1 MQHGL
6 PEQAIEPTASR
17 TGANKL
23 GYRAVKRAFDL
34 TATAMAVI
42 VLSPLFLILS
52 VIVYLGDPGAVIY
65 GQVRIGKNG
74 KPFKMW
80 KFRSMYRNAD
90 QMIDQLSEEQKRQY
104 HTEFKIDNDPRITPV
119 GNFLREFGRA
129 AAAVQCSCGRNEPR
143 RTAAAAEIGNPAV
156 LCGFGG
162 CAAVRQAGRDRLLA
176 GIRAQQCDLPERA
189 STADGDD
196 IHPPSVDMA
205 GLQDSNEN
213 RGCCPPQ
220 GWREVRAKQ

>member
-34 TATAMAVI
+34 TATAMAII

-119 GNFLREFGRA
+119 GNFLRKTSLDELPQLFN
-129 AAAVQCSCGRNEPR
+129 V
-143 RTAAAAEIGNPAV
+143 
-156 LCGFGG
+156 
-162 CAAVRQAGRDRLLA
+162 LA
-176 GIRAQQCDLPERA
+176 GDMSFIGPRPLIPEESHIRELRREYGVYSVRPGLTGWAEEKAEYDREYIERR
-189 STADGDD
+189 SLLFDTKIFFRTIWVVLTGKDVVEGGMN
-196 IHPPSVDMA
+196 HK
-205 GLQDSNEN
+205 E
-213 RGCCPPQ
+213 
-220 GWREVRAKQ
+220 EK